1 MSDGVRHS
9 RTWANHE
16 RQRVIP
22 GRPRR
27 CVLRRP
33 YKVGVY
39 RQDFSVWSGVE
50 QLTQTADPSVS
61 VAFLSPRSKSCG
73 TKGETCFGVPEVV
86 IFRESRD
93 GVAK

>member
-16 RQRVIP
+16 RQSVIP

-33 YKVGVY
+33 CKVDVY

-61 VAFLSPRSKSCG
+61 VAFLSAPKQIMRRQH
-73 TKGETCFGVPEVV
+73 ETCFSVPEVV
-86 IFRESRD
+86 IFREFRD